1 MSAFSVL
8 RNRFSNLLRIE
19 GFTVALVLIALMIL
33 LSVSS
38 PFFLTVRNLTNVLD
52 QSVFVLLV
60 ALGVTFVLVT
70 GGIDLS
76 VGSVMGISGGVTG
89 IVLMNGA
96 PMLLAVGAGLV
107 TGLAVGIVNGLIITR
122 LGIPDF
128 IVTLAMLALLRGT
141 LQVIEARASIR
152 FQNEAFTFLQSG
164 SVLGIRLP
172 IIISAVI
179 ALTLAFVLRSTYFG
193 RTVFAV
199 GLNPQAAYLSGINVD
214 RVRVKVFALS
224 GLLAA
229 ASGILLAAQLSSVQ
243 AAHGEGY
250 LLISIAAAV
259 VGGTAL
265 AGGRGMIWGTVVG
278 ALLVA
283 VINNGLRLLE
293 VNAFWFDIVIGAIIL
308 FAVVLDR
315 ALQRF
320 GQSQALG
327 KKLQDKESH
336 NEEKES

>member
-1 MSAFSVL
+1 MSALGVL
-8 RNRFSNLLRIE
+8 RNRFSNLLSNE
-19 GFTVALVLIALMIL
+19 GFTVALVLIALVIL
-33 LSVSS
+33 LSISS
-38 PFFLTVRNLTNVLD
+38 PFFLTARNITNVLD

-60 ALGVTFVLVT
+60 ALGITFVLIT

-76 VGSVMGISGGVTG
+76 VGSVMGISGGITG

-96 PMLLAVGAGLV
+96 PMILAVGVGLV
-107 TGLAVGIVNGLIITR
+107 TGFAVGIVNGLIITKLR
-122 LGIPDF
+122 IPDF
-128 IVTLAMLALLRGT
+128 IVTLAMLALLRGA
-141 LQVIEARASIR
+141 LQVIEARTPIR
-152 FQNEAFTFLQSG
+152 FQNEAFTFLASG
-164 SVLGIRLP
+164 SILGIRLP
-172 IIISAVI
+172 VIISAIIILV
-179 ALTLAFVLRSTYFG
+179 LAFVLRSTHFG

-199 GLNPQAAYLSGINVD
+199 GINPEAAHLSGIDVD

-259 VGGTAL
+259 VGGTSL
-265 AGGRGMIWGTVVG
+265 TGGRGTIWGTVVG

-315 ALQRF
+315 TLQRF
-320 GQSQALG
+320 AESQARSKG
-327 KKLQDKESH
+327 QDKESQDK
-336 NEEKES
+336 EKES

>member
-1 MSAFSVL
+1 MSAFGIL

-19 GFTVALVLIALMIL
+19 GFTVALVLIALVVL
-33 LSVSS
+33 LSVLS
-38 PFFLTVRNLTNVLD
+38 PFFLTAGNLTNVLD

-60 ALGVTFVLVT
+60 ALGVTFVLIT

-76 VGSVMGISGGVTG
+76 VASVMGISGGVTG
-89 IVLMNGA
+89 IALMNGA
-96 PMLLAVGAGLV
+96 PMVLAVGAGLV
-107 TGLAVGIVNGLIITR
+107 TGFAVGIVNGLLITK
-122 LGIPDF
+122 LGLPDF
-128 IVTLAMLALLRGT
+128 IVTLAMLSLLRGA
-141 LQVIEARASIR
+141 LQIIEARESIR
-152 FQNEAFTFLQSG
+152 FQNEAFTFLQAG
-164 SVLGIRLP
+164 RILGIPLSV
-172 IIISAVI
+172 IILAVI
-179 ALTLAFVLRSTYFG
+179 VLILIFVLRSTYFG

-199 GLNPQAAYLSGINVD
+199 GINPQAAYLSGIDVD
-214 RVRVKVFALS
+214 WVRVKVFALS

-265 AGGRGMIWGTVVG
+265 TGGRGTIWGTVVG

-308 FAVVLDR
+308 GAVVLDR
-315 ALQRF
+315 VLQRF
-320 GQSQALG
+320 GQSQALANVQN
-327 KKLQDKESH
+327 K
-336 NEEKES
+336 EKES

>member
-8 RNRFSNLLRIE
+8 RNRFSNLLRVE

-33 LSVSS
+33 LSILS
-38 PFFLTVRNLTNVLD
+38 PFFLTARNLTNVLD

-60 ALGVTFVLVT
+60 ALGVTFVLIT

-96 PMLLAVGAGLV
+96 PMILAVGAGLV
-107 TGLAVGIVNGLIITR
+107 TGLVVGIVNGLIITR

-128 IVTLAMLALLRGT
+128 IVTLAMLALLRGA
-141 LQVIEARASIR
+141 LQIIEARASIR
-152 FQNEAFTFLQSG
+152 FQNEAFTFLASG
-164 SVLGIRLP
+164 SVLGIPLP
-172 IIISAVI
+172 VIISAVI
-179 ALTLAFVLRSTYFG
+179 ALILAFVLRGTYFG

-199 GLNPQAAYLSGINVD
+199 GINPQASHLSGINVD
-214 RVRVKVFALS
+214 GVRVKVFALS
-224 GLLAA
+224 GLLAG

-327 KKLQDKESH
+327 KESQ
-336 NEEKES
+336 NKEKES